1 MCRRNTNSIDYDY
14 NEIRPFLCKSL
25 HQNSTGLL
33 HGEAAYATTVDDN
46 GEYYYHVTNFGNF
59 KSIINSGLLCSH
71 GSKGG
76 AGMIMA
82 NGAFKRNEMGYV
94 FATASPDVVDR
105 YIYNYDELADDYIK
119 AGNSAVTDEDKLMR
133 IRLMPVLLRFKPLE
147 SESWIIDLK
156 QKNAVK
162 GQNNIDPSRLEFLGF
177 EGWFSLNSYSA
188 RRKVK
193 GIIDEIIVNNS

>member
-14 NEIRPFLCKSL
+14 NEIRPFLCKPL
-25 HQNSTGLL
+25 QNSTGLL
-33 HGEAAYATTVDDN
+33 HGEAAYTTTVNDN

-133 IRLMPVLLRFKPLE
+133 IRLMPILLRFKPLE

>member
-14 NEIRPFLCKSL
+14 NEIRLFLCKPL
-25 HQNSTGLL
+25 QNSTGLL
-33 HGEAAYATTVDDN
+33 HGEAAYATTVNDN

-76 AGMIMA
+76 AGTIMA
-82 NGAFKRNEMGYV
+82 NGAFKRNERGNV

-119 AGNSAVTDEDKLMR
+119 AGNSSAVTDEDKLMR

-147 SESWIIDLK
+147 SEIWIHDPK
-156 QKNAVK
+156 QRDAVK
-162 GQNNIDPSRLEFLGF
+162 GPNDIDPSRLEFLGF
-177 EGWFSLNSYSA
+177 EGWFSLNSYFA

>member
-25 HQNSTGLL
+25 PNPTGLL
-33 HGEAAYATTVDDN
+33 HGEAAYATTVNDN

-59 KSIINSGLLCSH
+59 KSIINSGLLCSR
-71 GSKGG
+71 GGEDG
-76 AGMIMA
+76 AGTIMA
-82 NGAFKRNEMGYV
+82 NGVFKGNETGNV

-105 YIYNYDELADDYIK
+105 YIYNYDELADNYIK
-119 AGNSAVTDEDKLMR
+119 AGNTVVTDDDKLKR

-147 SESWIIDLK
+147 SEIWIRDPK
-156 QKNAVK
+156 QRGAVK
-162 GQNNIDPSRLEFLGF
+162 GANDIDPSRLEFLGF
-177 EGWFSLNSYSA
+177 EGWFSLNSYFA

>member
-119 AGNSAVTDEDKLMR
+119 AGNSAVSDEDKLMR
-133 IRLMPVLLRFKPLE
+133 IRLMPILLRFKPLE

>member
-14 NEIRPFLCKSL
+14 NEIRPFLCKPL

-33 HGEAAYATTVDDN
+33 HGEAAYATTVNNN

-76 AGMIMA
+76 AGTIMA

-133 IRLMPVLLRFKPLE
+133 IRLMPILLRFKPLE

>member
-25 HQNSTGLL
+25 PNPTGLL
-33 HGEAAYATTVDDN
+33 HGEAAYATTVNDN

-71 GSKGG
+71 GGEDG
-76 AGMIMA
+76 AGTIMA
-82 NGAFKRNEMGYV
+82 NGVFKGNETGNV

-119 AGNSAVTDEDKLMR
+119 AGNTVVTDDDKLMR

-147 SESWIIDLK
+147 SEIWIRDPK
-156 QKNAVK
+156 QRGAVK
-162 GQNNIDPSRLEFLGF
+162 GANDIAPSRLEFLGF
-177 EGWFSLNSYSA
+177 EGWFSLNSYFA

>member
-25 HQNSTGLL
+25 PNPTGLL
-33 HGEAAYATTVDDN
+33 HGEAAYATTVNDN

-71 GSKGG
+71 GGEDG
-76 AGMIMA
+76 AGTIMA
-82 NGAFKRNEMGYV
+82 NGVFKGNETGNV

-105 YIYNYDELADDYIK
+105 YIYNYDELADNYIK
-119 AGNSAVTDEDKLMR
+119 AGNTVVTDDDKLMR

-147 SESWIIDLK
+147 SEIWIRDPK
-156 QKNAVK
+156 QRGAVK
-162 GQNNIDPSRLEFLGF
+162 GANDIDPSRLEFLGF
-177 EGWFSLNSYSA
+177 EGWFSLNSYFA

>member
-14 NEIRPFLCKSL
+14 NEIRPFLCKAL
-25 HQNSTGLL
+25 PNPTGLL
-33 HGEAAYATTVDDN
+33 HGEAAYATTVNDN

-76 AGMIMA
+76 AGTIMA
-82 NGAFKRNEMGYV
+82 NGAFKGNETGNV

-119 AGNSAVTDEDKLMR
+119 AGNSPAVTDEDKLMR

-147 SESWIIDLK
+147 SESWIRDPK
-156 QKNAVK
+156 QRDAVK
-162 GQNNIDPSRLEFLGF
+162 GANDIDPSRLEFLGF
-177 EGWFSLNSYSA
+177 EGWFSLNSYFA